1 MMSIT
6 CNFLLS
12 PLLLCILC
20 TWIIEDSKVLMYF
33 LALLIIDGT
42 KLRADLAQNLN
53 TLCEPFFVGW

>member
-20 TWIIEDSKVLMYF
+20 AWIIEDSKVLMYF

-42 KLRADLAQNLN
+42 KLRADLSTELMYS
-53 TLCEPFFVGW
+53 L